1 VDSTKHYPED
11 VRGEVHADGELW
23 SAALWQARQS
33 IGDPISADRI
43 IVDAQFD
50 FTPAISF
57 RDAALK
63 TIAAAGSN
71 AKAAAAFRKAFTDR
85 GFLG

>member
-1 VDSTKHYPED
+1 M
-11 VRGEVHADGELW
+11 W
-23 SAALWQARQS
+23 SAALWQAHQA
-33 IGDPISADRI
+33 IGDPVTTDRI
-43 IVDAQFD
+43 IVNAQFG
-50 FTPAISF
+50 FTPDISF

-71 AKAAAAFRKAFTDR
+71 TKAANAFRRAFTDR